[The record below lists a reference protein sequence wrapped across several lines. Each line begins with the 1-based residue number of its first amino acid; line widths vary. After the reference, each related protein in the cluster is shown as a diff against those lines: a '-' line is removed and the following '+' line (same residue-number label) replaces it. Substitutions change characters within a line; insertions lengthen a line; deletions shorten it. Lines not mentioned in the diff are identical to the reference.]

1 MKHKQ
6 PYTPLTHSFAVNRRS
21 FLMTTRLVLLV
32 GILLVNSVSVLV
44 RPALAAGQTAD
55 QYCSQ
60 YVALP
65 GSDYETSTLRNA
77 CKAGV
82 NDTEDCNDYGL
93 TADQFVVDICK
104 KAATDRANGLV
115 QKGEFTVTPD
125 TPTPE
130 EEEDPS
136 DSESGGNDINDLL
149 NQAESL
155 SDYID
160 ILHQAGPDA
169 DVDTEEV
176 ADGKGFYIN
185 GAGGKQKLDVIKEG
199 TGQSPVILFIN
210 GGGWHANDCMG
221 QRVMA
226 GGGRDCADV
235 GGDAEKAGDRGYAAI
250 DLTYRLGSSSVY
262 YAFEDVMRGIQ
273 SVAKNAELYGID
285 PNKIVIWGDSA
296 GGSLSMRASAS
307 GKSGAKAAVGWSAPT
322 NGYTAVFKSF
332 QAFGVGVDHSTCAP
346 TDLAGLANFADLANG
361 GSGDVAEYGT
371 GLSSNDPSALGI
383 GLDGASTG
391 GTNPLTLLT
400 QGLVAGGNLLSA
412 AKDVEEIS
420 NKIKEGGIE
429 GMSGSVTNMLSKK
442 MIECLDNFN
451 TLSPALFASP
461 DSAPSFLAG
470 FEDDG
475 LIDPSQSYGMRDK
488 LRQLGIKSDALIL
501 PGGGDCMEVAAAPAG
516 AGGCHLGYYKG
527 FVCDTLNFVD
537 SIVQPDRGKTDC
549 GTGVAEN
556 QGSNDGA
563 VAAGGSGGGGSGSG
577 SGGSGSGSGGS
588 SNSNSNGSTTKKAGD
603 SCTTSDGKAGIL
615 KNRTGAPGLVCSSA
629 IDDQKAACT
638 AKGLTWTTLAKG
650 GGYCNRPSAS
660 ETQAGYYSAVYVKQG
675 DSGRYT
681 CPKGGT
687 FTQDRSKGNICKL

>member
-1 MKHKQ
+1 
-6 PYTPLTHSFAVNRRS
+6 
-21 FLMTTRLVLLV
+21 MTTRLLLLIA
-32 GILLVNSVSVLV
+32 ILLINSVSGLV
-44 RPALAAGQTAD
+44 RPASAAAQTAD

-104 KAATDRANGLV
+104 KATTDRNNGLV
-115 QKGEFTVTPD
+115 QKGEFSVTPD
-125 TPTPE
+125 TPETD
-130 EEEDPS
+130 EEDTGG
-136 DSESGGNDINDLL
+136 SESGGNDINDLL
-149 NQAESL
+149 NQAETL
-155 SDYID
+155 TDYID
-160 ILHQAGPDA
+160 ILHESGPDS

-185 GAGGKQKLDVIKEG
+185 GAGGKQKLEVLKEG

-226 GGGRDCADV
+226 GGGGDCANI

-273 SVAKNAELYGID
+273 SVTKNAELYGID

-383 GLDGASTG
+383 GLDGGKTDV
-391 GTNPLTLLT
+391 NPLTLLT

-420 NKIKEGGIE
+420 SKIKEGGIE

-442 MIECLDNFN
+442 MVECLDNFN

-475 LIDPSQSYGMRDK
+475 LIDPSQAYGMRDK
-488 LRQLGIKSDALIL
+488 LRQLGIKSEALIL
-501 PGGGDCMEVAAAPAG
+501 PGGGDCMQVAAAPAG
-516 AGGCHLGYYKG
+516 AGGCHLGYYKA
-527 FVCDTLNFVD
+527 FVCDTLNFID

-563 VAAGGSGGGGSGSG
+563 VASGGGGGSGSG
-577 SGGSGSGSGGS
+577 GGGGQQSGGQ
-588 SNSNSNGSTTKKAGD
+588 SNSNGGGSQT
-603 SCTTSDGKAGIL
+603 CT
-615 KNRTGAPGLVCSSA
+615 NRGGVGGSVGCEKTAAEKTAECRAKGSRYLIVNGTCKYVEPNCTGQSYWSSA
-629 IDDQKAACT
+629 YNSCIYTTQNTGSGAC
-638 AKGLTWTTLAKG
+638 G
-650 GGYCNRPSAS
+650 SARFLS
-660 ETQAGYYSAVYVKQG
+660 ERNGITQCAVG
-675 DSGRYT
+675 EGA
-681 CPKGGT
+681 
-687 FTQDRSKGNICKL
+687 F